1 MRRGFRR
8 RCSLGHGLG
17 LSLNLNLN
25 LNLGLGLNLGVLHLN
40 LGLFLRLPLVASAL
54 SRGFLVLLLLLHPK
68 LQLDPPQRVE
78 VPLPELLAR
87 HHQRHDPRL
96 QLRHER
102 VALEHAFDLG
112 GDGGRVDVEPRGP
125 PFESREVLRLVAV
138 RRGVPLHRR
147 DALLQRRRASRR
159 RLWVLVLVLAVV
171 WRLIFG
177 FGGSIA
183 REPRRQTPAGDRRA
197 ARPEPHPRREPPRV
211 AIPIASVASVVL
223 RGEFFLQ
230 VVKKPLGRA
239 EHLDAKLLNLVP
251 DVVERVD
258 RVVEG
263 VDDVRVEPRGAPVA
277 VRVVV
282 IQP

>member
-1 MRRGFRR
+1 M
-8 RCSLGHGLG
+8 
-17 LSLNLNLN
+17 
-25 LNLGLGLNLGVLHLN
+25 
-40 LGLFLRLPLVASAL
+40 
-54 SRGFLVLLLLLHPK
+54 
-68 LQLDPPQRVE
+68 
-78 VPLPELLAR
+78 
-87 HHQRHDPRL
+87 
-96 QLRHER
+96 
-102 VALEHAFDLG
+102 
-112 GDGGRVDVEPRGP
+112 
-125 PFESREVLRLVAV
+125 
-138 RRGVPLHRR
+138 
-147 DALLQRRRASRR
+147 
-159 RLWVLVLVLAVV
+159 VLAVV

-211 AIPIASVASVVL
+211 AIAVAIPIASVASVVL

-239 EHLDAKLLNLVP
+239 EHLDAELLNLVP